1 MKLVYAEHVNSIC
14 IFFVCTFRKSFA
26 QTYYSSIPT
35 HHCVHWFSG
44 VLSTDASD
52 SVVISLICLSYS
64 RAESDWVV
72 ICLPYS
78 CAESDSV
85 VICLP
90 YSRAE
95 SDSVVICLPYYR
107 AESGSVVICLPYY
120 RAESD
125 SMVICLPYSRAESD
139 SVVICLPYSRAES
152 DSVVICCI
160 LAQSLT
166 PWWLAHIGVKLTKLH
181 YN

>member
-1 MKLVYAEHVNSIC
+1 MVMKLVYAEHVNSIC

-52 SVVISLICLSYS
+52 SVVICLSYS

-95 SDSVVICLPYYR
+95 SDSVVACTHRSQVNETALQLKWKQESKRFQIFIFSYFRSLQFWNHTWKDWEKLGIKSTMSRDTLLIMMSKSSKLFYYYI
-107 AESGSVVICLPYY
+107 VFLFW
-120 RAESD
+120 
-125 SMVICLPYSRAESD
+125 
-139 SVVICLPYSRAES
+139 
-152 DSVVICCI
+152 
-160 LAQSLT
+160 T
-166 PWWLAHIGVKLTKLH
+166 
-181 YN
+181 